1 MHILEVRSYS
11 AYCVV
16 AHLSHNLE
24 DKLLLTLMDPNG
36 AAPLGSIKV
45 NCEIGIYLNKAVKQ
59 KMHLEKSTETV
70 SE

>member
-45 NCEIGIYLNKAVKQ
+45 NCEIGI
-59 KMHLEKSTETV
+59 
-70 SE
+70 